1 MTDRPAA
8 DAPAAPPAPR
18 RLLGVRVAA
27 WVEIALFFVAV
38 LAIDAL
44 LLDGDR
50 FWDVRPHPFWLI
62 VILVAVQYG
71 ANASLVAALT
81 ASLALTVGNLPV
93 PELGADVF
101 QYWAGIGLRPALWVG
116 VGQILGQMRDREL
129 AERTRLQTRLSLLE
143 HQNQLIANGFEE
155 LKRTK
160 SALEARIARQFRT
173 VITTYRA
180 AQSMDVT
187 DEARLSRGL
196 DQLIQSVLSPQKY
209 SLWTLAPDGFVLE
222 RAVGWQ
228 EDDHFERRLDLGHPV
243 VRHLLAREPA
253 LCAARPMDERKL
265 MGQGLL
271 AGALTD
277 LDSGEIVG
285 MLKVEETAFLDFNL
299 YTLENFNVICSWI
312 AAARMR
318 ARRWQQLQADRLT
331 GANDLLMTAEVS
343 ERIYALLVQLG
354 RRKGFSSSQLI
365 VRPVDPDALAP
376 EQHSILALALGEAAR
391 ATFRSTDLAFER
403 EADDA
408 EYAILLPGTP
418 LDDAELLG
426 SKLRQAMAGHLP
438 PSVPLDQIL
447 IEARPIEETAPAPA
461 PSGGGSA

>member
-1 MTDRPAA
+1 MTDLPTAEQPAS
-8 DAPAAPPAPR
+8 PPAPR
-18 RLLGVRVAA
+18 RVLGVRAIA
-27 WVEIALFFVAV
+27 WLEIVLFFAV
-38 LAIDAL
+38 VLSVDFL

-62 VILVAVQYG
+62 VILLAVQYG
-71 ANASLVAALT
+71 ANASLVAALAAT
-81 ASLALTVGNLPV
+81 LALTVGNLPP

-101 QYWAGIGLRPALWVG
+101 EYWAGVGLRPALWVG

-129 AERTRLQTRLSLLE
+129 AERARLQTRIATLE
-143 HQNQLIANGFEE
+143 HQNHLIAQGFEE

-187 DEARLSRGL
+187 DGTRLSRGL

-209 SLWTLAPDGFVLE
+209 SLWTLGPDGFELE
-222 RAVGWQ
+222 RTVGWK
-228 EDDHFERRLDLGHPV
+228 DTDSYERRLELAHPMV
-243 VRHLLAREPA
+243 QHLLAREPA
-253 LCAARPMDERKL
+253 LCAARPTDERKL

-285 MLKVEETAFLDFNL
+285 MLKIEETAFLDFNL

-312 AAARMR
+312 AAARIR
-318 ARRWQQLQADRLT
+318 ARRWEQLQADRVT

-343 ERIYALLVQLG
+343 ERIYALLAQLG

-365 VRPVDPDALAP
+365 VRPHDPDGLAP

-391 ATFRSTDLAFER
+391 TTFRATDLAFER
-403 EADDA
+403 ESEDA

-418 LDDAELLG
+418 LDDAEFLAG
-426 SKLRQAMAGHLP
+426 KLRDAIAQHLP
-438 PSVPLDQIL
+438 ASVPLDAIL
-447 IEARPIEETAPAPA
+447 IEARPIEETAAPPTDGA
-461 PSGGGSA
+461 SS

>member
-1 MTDRPAA
+1 MTDLRSA
-8 DAPAAPPAPR
+8 DQPAAPPSPR
-18 RLLGVRVAA
+18 RVLGVRTVA
-27 WVEIALFFVAV
+27 WLEIILFFAV
-38 LAIDAL
+38 VLSIDYF

-50 FWDVRPHPFWLI
+50 FWSVRPHPFWLI
-62 VILVAVQYG
+62 VILLAVQYG
-71 ANASLVAALT
+71 ANASLLAALT
-81 ASLALTVGNLPV
+81 ASLALIVGNLP
-93 PELGADVF
+93 PSELGADIF
-101 QYWAGIGLRPALWVG
+101 DYWAGIGLRPALWIG

-129 AERTRLQTRLSLLE
+129 AQRSRLTARIAVLE
-143 HQNQLIANGFEE
+143 HQNHLIAQGFEE

-187 DEARLSRGL
+187 DEARLTRGL

-209 SLWTLAPDGFVLE
+209 SLWVLGPDGFRLE
-222 RAVGWQ
+222 RTVGWTESDTYQ
-228 EDDHFERRLDLGHPV
+228 RQLELSHPIV
-243 VRHLLAREPA
+243 QHLLAREPA
-253 LCAARPMDERKL
+253 LCAARPTDERKL

-285 MLKVEETAFLDFNL
+285 MLKIEETAFLDFNL

-312 AAARMR
+312 AAARIR
-318 ARRWQQLQADRLT
+318 ARRWEQLQADRVT

-343 ERIYALLVQLG
+343 ERIYALLAQLG

-365 VRPVDPDALAP
+365 VRPHDPDALAP

-391 ATFRSTDLAFER
+391 TTFRSTDLAFER
-403 EADDA
+403 AAEDA
-408 EYAILLPGTP
+408 EFAILLPGTP
-418 LDDAELLG
+418 LDDAELLAG
-426 SKLRQAMAGHLP
+426 KLRDALRPHLP
-438 PSVPLDQIL
+438 SSVPLDTIL
-447 IEARPIEETAPAPA
+447 IDARPIEDAHQTL
-461 PSGGGSA
+461 SDRGSA

>member
-1 MTDRPAA
+1 MTDRHPADRA
-8 DAPAAPPAPR
+8 AAPSTHR
-18 RLLGVRVAA
+18 TMLGVRAMA
-27 WVEIALFFVAV
+27 WLEIVLFFAAALAV
-38 LAIDAL
+38 DFL
-44 LLDGDR
+44 LLEGNR
-50 FWDVRPHPFWLI
+50 FWEVRPHPFWLI

-71 ANASLVAALT
+71 ANASLVAALA
-81 ASLALTVGNLPV
+81 ASLALIVGNLPA

-129 AERTRLQTRLSLLE
+129 AERSRLRTRITVLE
-143 HQNQLIANGFEE
+143 DQNQLIAQGFEE

-187 DEARLSRGL
+187 DETRLSRGL
-196 DQLIQSVLSPQKY
+196 DQLIQSVLSPKKY
-209 SLWTLAPDGFVLE
+209 SLWTLSPEGFELE
-222 RAVGWQ
+222 RTVGWQ
-228 EDDHFERRLDLGHPV
+228 PEDGYDRRLELEHPMV
-243 VRHLLAREPA
+243 QHLLAREAA
-253 LCAARPMDERKL
+253 LCAARPADERKL

-318 ARRWQQLQADRLT
+318 ARRWEQLQADRVT

-343 ERIYALLVQLG
+343 ERIYALLSQLG

-365 VRPVDPDALAP
+365 VRAHDPDALSP

-391 ATFRSTDLAFER
+391 TTFRATDLAFER
-403 EADDA
+403 EPEEA

-418 LDDAELLG
+418 QQDAEFLAG
-426 SKLRQAMAGHLP
+426 KLRDAIAAHLP
-438 PSVPLDQIL
+438 ASIPIDTIL
-447 IEARPIEETAPAPA
+447 IEAQPIEASAPLHP
-461 PSGGGSA
+461 GGWSA